1 LHIRVSSPSY
11 IGFGKLL
18 DTTLQQR
25 LIGAILLVALGV
37 IFIPVFL
44 DGSGF
49 KSRNSRSIEMPPEP
63 EFPPLSEI
71 RLEPVVP
78 THIKEQSAPVP
89 VPVKK
94 ADSGSSMTA
103 LKEPVNA
110 FALQV
115 STVTIKDNA
124 YDLRDKLRKQGY
136 SAYVETRTKNG
147 KTSYRVRIG
156 PELDKGKL
164 EKMKATL
171 SKEQGLDGFI
181 VNHP

>member
-1 LHIRVSSPSY
+1 M
-11 IGFGKLL
+11 
-18 DTTLQQR
+18 QQR

-37 IFIPVFL
+37 IFIPVLL

-49 KSRNSRSIEMPPEP
+49 KSRYSRSIEMPPEP

-71 RLEPVVP
+71 TLEPVVP
-78 THIKEQSAPVP
+78 THVKQKSATAT
-89 VPVKK
+89 VKK
-94 ADSGSSMTA
+94 PEPSKPKTA
-103 LKEPVNA
+103 LKQPGNA

-124 YDLRDKLRKQGY
+124 YALRDKLRKDGY
-136 SAYVETRTKNG
+136 SAYVESSTKNG

-156 PELDKGKL
+156 PELEKSRL
-164 EKMKATL
+164 EKMKVTL

>member
-1 LHIRVSSPSY
+1 
-11 IGFGKLL
+11 L
-18 DTTLQQR
+18 DKALQQR

-37 IFIPVFL
+37 IFIPVLL

-49 KSRNSRSIEMPPEP
+49 KSRNSRSIEMPAEP

-71 RLEPVVP
+71 TLEPVVP
-78 THIKEQSAPVP
+78 THVKQKSANDT
-89 VPVKK
+89 
-94 ADSGSSMTA
+94 ARDSASGKPKTKTA
-103 LKEPVNA
+103 LKQPGNA

-115 STVTIKDNA
+115 STVTIRDNA
-124 YDLRDKLRKQGY
+124 YALRDKLRKDGY
-136 SAYVETRTKNG
+136 AAYVESSTRNG

-156 PELDKGKL
+156 PELDMSRL

-171 SKEQGLDGFI
+171 SKKEGLDGFI

>member
-1 LHIRVSSPSY
+1 
-11 IGFGKLL
+11 L
-18 DTTLQQR
+18 DKTLQQR

-37 IFIPVFL
+37 IFIPVLL

-49 KSRNSRSIEMPPEP
+49 KSRYSRSIEMPPEP
-63 EFPPLSEI
+63 KFPPLSEI
-71 RLEPVVP
+71 TLEPVVP
-78 THIKEQSAPVP
+78 THVKQKSAKTT
-89 VPVKK
+89 VKK
-94 ADSGSSMTA
+94 PESSKPNTKTA
-103 LKEPVNA
+103 LKQPGNA

-124 YDLRDKLRKQGY
+124 YALRDKLRKEGY
-136 SAYVETRTKNG
+136 SAYVESSTKNG

-156 PELDKGKL
+156 PELEKSRL

>member
-1 LHIRVSSPSY
+1 M
-11 IGFGKLL
+11 
-18 DTTLQQR
+18 
-25 LIGAILLVALGV
+25 LVALGV
-37 IFIPVFL
+37 IFIPVLL

-49 KSRNSRSIEMPPEP
+49 KSRHSRSIEMPAEP

-71 RLEPVVP
+71 KLEPVVP
-78 THIKEQSAPVP
+78 THRKEQSAPVP
-89 VPVKK
+89 VKK
-94 ADSGSSMTA
+94 IETVESSRE
-103 LKEPVNA
+103 LKEPVSA

-156 PELDKGKL
+156 PELDKSKL
-164 EKMKATL
+164 EKMKVTIK
-171 SKEQGLDGFI
+171 KEQGLDGFI

>member
-1 LHIRVSSPSY
+1 
-11 IGFGKLL
+11 L
-18 DTTLQQR
+18 DKTLQQR

-37 IFIPVFL
+37 IFIPVLL

-49 KSRNSRSIEMPPEP
+49 KSRNTRSIEMPVEP
-63 EFPPLSEI
+63 TYPPLSEI
-71 RLEPVVP
+71 ELEPVAP
-78 THIKEQSAPVP
+78 THVEQRSSTA
-89 VPVKK
+89 PVKK
-94 ADSGSSMTA
+94 PESSKAKTKTA
-103 LKEPVNA
+103 LKQPVNA

-124 YDLRDKLRKQGY
+124 YALRDKLRKDGY
-136 SAYVETRTKNG
+136 AAYVESSTRNG

-156 PELDKGKL
+156 PELDMNRL

>member
-1 LHIRVSSPSY
+1 MD
-11 IGFGKLL
+11 K
-18 DTTLQQR
+18 TLQQR

-49 KSRNSRSIEMPPEP
+49 KSRSTRSIEMPPEP

-71 RLEPVVP
+71 KLEPVVP
-78 THIKEQSAPVP
+78 THRKEKSAPV
-89 VPVKK
+89 
-94 ADSGSSMTA
+94 ALERTESGDSKRE

-124 YDLRDKLRKQGY
+124 YDLRDKLRRQGY

-156 PELDKGKL
+156 PELDKSKL
-164 EKMKATL
+164 EKMKATI

>member
-1 LHIRVSSPSY
+1 MD
-11 IGFGKLL
+11 K
-18 DTTLQQR
+18 TLQQR

-37 IFIPVFL
+37 IFIPVLL

-49 KSRNSRSIEMPPEP
+49 KSRNSRSIEMPAEP
-63 EFPPLSEI
+63 KYPPLSEI
-71 RLEPVVP
+71 KLEPVVP
-78 THIKEQSAPVP
+78 NYVRQKPATAS
-89 VPVKK
+89 VKK
-94 ADSGSSMTA
+94 PESGNSETKTA
-103 LKEPVNA
+103 LKTPGNA

-124 YDLRDKLRKQGY
+124 YALRDKLRKDGY
-136 SAYVETRTKNG
+136 AAYVESSTRNG

-156 PELDKGKL
+156 PELDMNRL

>member
-1 LHIRVSSPSY
+1 
-11 IGFGKLL
+11 L
-18 DTTLQQR
+18 DKTLQQR

-71 RLEPVVP
+71 KLEPVVP
-78 THIKEQSAPVP
+78 THVKEKLAAAPVTK
-89 VPVKK
+89 VE
-94 ADSGSSMTA
+94 ADKSGNELST
-103 LKEPVNA
+103 PVNA

-164 EKMKATL
+164 EKMKATI

>member
-1 LHIRVSSPSY
+1 M
-11 IGFGKLL
+11 

-25 LIGAILLVALGV
+25 LIGAILLVTLGV
-37 IFIPVFL
+37 IFIPVLL

-63 EFPPLSEI
+63 KFPPLSEI
-71 RLEPVVP
+71 KLEPVVP
-78 THIKEQSAPVP
+78 THLKQKSAPTP
-89 VPVKK
+89 APVKK
-94 ADSGSSMTA
+94 PVPSKPKAKTK
-103 LKEPVNA
+103 LKQPGNA

-124 YDLRDKLRKQGY
+124 YALRDKLRKDGY
-136 SAYVETRTKNG
+136 AAYVEARTNNG

-156 PELDKGKL
+156 PELDKSRL
-164 EKMKATL
+164 EKMKATV
-171 SKEQGLDGFI
+171 KKKQGLDGFI

>member
-1 LHIRVSSPSY
+1 MD
-11 IGFGKLL
+11 K
-18 DTTLQQR
+18 TLQQR

-37 IFIPVFL
+37 IFIPVLL

-49 KSRNSRSIEMPPEP
+49 KSRNSRSIEMPAEP

-71 RLEPVVP
+71 KLKPVMP
-78 THIKEQSAPVP
+78 THLKTKTESAANKPTP
-89 VPVKK
+89 
-94 ADSGSSMTA
+94 GSSAKRTA
-103 LKEPVNA
+103 LKQPTNA

-124 YDLRDKLRKQGY
+124 YGLRDKLRKDGY
-136 SAYVETRTKNG
+136 AAYVESRTRNG

-156 PELDKGKL
+156 PELDKSKL
-164 EKMKATL
+164 KKMKATVQ
-171 SKEQGLDGFI
+171 KKYGLDGFI

>member
-1 LHIRVSSPSY
+1 M
-11 IGFGKLL
+11 
-18 DTTLQQR
+18 
-25 LIGAILLVALGV
+25 IGAILLVALGV
-37 IFIPVFL
+37 IFIPILL

-63 EFPPLSEI
+63 KFPPLSEI
-71 RLEPVVP
+71 KLEPVVP
-78 THIKEQSAPVP
+78 THVKQRSESAPV
-89 VPVKK
+89 KK
-94 ADSGSSMTA
+94 TESSELKTKTA
-103 LKEPVNA
+103 LKQPGNA

-124 YDLRDKLRKQGY
+124 YALRDRLRDEGY
-136 SAYVETRTKNG
+136 SAYVESSTKNG

-156 PELDKGKL
+156 PELDMSRL

>member
-1 LHIRVSSPSY
+1 
-11 IGFGKLL
+11 L
-18 DTTLQQR
+18 DKTLQQR

-37 IFIPVFL
+37 IFIPVLL

-49 KSRNSRSIEMPPEP
+49 KSRNSRSIEMPAEP

-71 RLEPVVP
+71 KLEPVVP
-78 THIKEQSAPVP
+78 THRKEQSAPVP
-89 VPVKK
+89 VKK
-94 ADSGSSMTA
+94 IETVESNRE
-103 LKEPVNA
+103 LKEPVSA

-156 PELDKGKL
+156 PELDKSKL
-164 EKMKATL
+164 EKMKVTIK
-171 SKEQGLDGFI
+171 KEQGLDGFI

>member
-1 LHIRVSSPSY
+1 M
-11 IGFGKLL
+11 
-18 DTTLQQR
+18 
-25 LIGAILLVALGV
+25 IGAILLVALGV
-37 IFIPVFL
+37 IFIPVLL

-63 EFPPLSEI
+63 KYPPLSEI
-71 RLEPVVP
+71 TLEPVVP
-78 THIKEQSAPVP
+78 TH
-89 VPVKK
+89 VKQK
-94 ADSGSSMTA
+94 PESSKPKPKPKTKTA
-103 LKEPVNA
+103 LKQPGNA

-124 YDLRDKLRKQGY
+124 YALRDKLRKDGY
-136 SAYVETRTKNG
+136 SAYVESSTKNG

-156 PELDKGKL
+156 PELDISRLK
-164 EKMKATL
+164 KMKATL